1 MTTGGGARKESKK
14 LAEKAADKFI
24 SRTII
29 IAIGIAGVV
38 CLVLA
43 GIIVETE
50 VSGIAL
56 NDPELYI
63 SLFLGF
69 AGIALVLI
77 CGILY
82 AIKLNL
88 KGTILLTLIEG
99 YNNIGIALMQEVK
112 EGTINAAD
120 VSVLSKKHYNTLEKL
135 VLPEK

>member
-1 MTTGGGARKESKK
+1 MNTGGGARKASNK
-14 LAEKAADKFI
+14 LAEKAADKLI
-24 SRTII
+24 ARTII

-38 CLVLA
+38 CLVLT

>member
-1 MTTGGGARKESKK
+1 MNTGGGARKLAKK

-24 SRTII
+24 SRTIL

-50 VSGIAL
+50 VTGIAL

-63 SLFLGF
+63 SLFLGLT
-69 AGIALVLI
+69 GIALLLI

-88 KGTILLTLIEG
+88 KGNILLTLIEG
-99 YNNIGIALMQEVK
+99 YNNIGIALMQKVK
-112 EGTINAAD
+112 EGTIISAD
-120 VSVLSKKHYNTLEKL
+120 VGVLAQKHYNALEKL

>member
-1 MTTGGGARKESKK
+1 MNTGRGARKASNK
-14 LAEKAADKFI
+14 LAEKAADKLI
-24 SRTII
+24 ARTII
-29 IAIGIAGVV
+29 IAIGILGVI

-43 GIIVETE
+43 GIIVETK

-120 VSVLSKKHYNTLEKL
+120 VSVLSQKHYQALEKL

>member
-29 IAIGIAGVV
+29 IAIGILGVV
-38 CLVLA
+38 CLLLA

-69 AGIALVLI
+69 AGIALLI
-77 CGILY
+77 MCGIFY
-82 AIKLNL
+82 ALKINL
-88 KGTILLTLIEG
+88 KGNILLTLIEG
-99 YNNIGIALMQEVK
+99 YNNIGIALMHKVK